1 METNCAH
8 VRSVKRKTTKTWQCD
23 KCDKWYHFKC
33 VGVTASI
40 ENHDWECAKCLKIPA
55 KPESIRSAVSSKQRI
70 INLELQRLEEE
81 KALETR
87 FLNRKYEILAKSE
100 IDGGSVRSHTISRTK
115 QWLEKIEN
123 FSVDS
128 EKITKVD
135 NWSKPLESDQRE
147 LYTLTNGHI
156 AARKALSTDLPTF
169 SGKPEEWPLFY
180 SAFVESTKLCGYS
193 HSENLLRLQKSLKGK
208 ALEAVS
214 SHIMLPQ
221 NVPEVIRTLKLLFGR
236 PEIIMNTLLQKLR
249 MECAPKSDNLDSLI
263 NYAISVRNLCST
275 LEASGLES
283 HKNNPMLLQELVGK
297 LPSQIKL
304 NWALYISH
312 DNADISKFSKWLFDI
327 AEAVA
332 KVNPM
337 QTMNKAGSN
346 IHIHEKEPTKCDE
359 TPCIICGKNHT
370 IEKCTTFLEMKLS
383 DRWDKVHQLKL
394 CRLCLHKHGYYR
406 CSDNKCPYEGCNA
419 RHHKLLHKCISFPT
433 VTTHSNSTIENK
445 TYFKIVPVILHNK
458 DTSVKIF
465 AFLDDGSNATL
476 LQRDICDQLGLEG
489 EAKNLCLKWT
499 SETSRVEEDSLQVDV
514 FISGCKE
521 MSKKYELSNI
531 RTVKNLS
538 LPMQNVLKQDLESY
552 PYLRNIPITTY
563 SNASPKILIGLNNSY
578 VCNSLKT
585 IEGNRNEP
593 SVTKTRL
600 GWVIHGGNEVSME
613 KTVGF
618 HNKEYCH
625 CDDEI
630 EKLQRVVSEY
640 MSLENVGCK
649 YELVSEEEKRAI
661 QILEKT
667 LIL

>member
-1 METNCAH
+1 MLSVPNNTQSWSRDGTANMIKILSSQHSGLHICHINAQSLYRKMDEFRHIFEGSPVDIVRISETWFDDSITDMMVSVMGYEIFRVDRKGFAGGVAIYMKKGLNCKP
-8 VRSVKRKTTKTWQCD
+8 RFTSD
-23 KCDKWYHFKC
+23 
-33 VGVTASI
+33 GIESI
-40 ENHDWECAKCLKIPA
+40 EYI
-55 KPESIRSAVSSKQRI
+55 
-70 INLELQRLEEE
+70 
-81 KALETR
+81 
-87 FLNRKYEILAKSE
+87 FLDICSLDRTVLI
-100 IDGGSVRSHTISRTK
+100 GSV
-115 QWLEKIEN
+115 
-123 FSVDS
+123 
-128 EKITKVD
+128 
-135 NWSKPLESDQRE
+135 
-147 LYTLTNGHI
+147 Y
-156 AARKALSTDLPTF
+156 
-169 SGKPEEWPLFY
+169 
-180 SAFVESTKLCGYS
+180 
-193 HSENLLRLQKSLKGK
+193 
-208 ALEAVS
+208 
-214 SHIMLPQ
+214 
-221 NVPEVIRTLKLLFGR
+221 R
-236 PEIIMNTLLQKLR
+236 PN
-249 MECAPKSDNLDSLI
+249 NLDSLI

-283 HKNNPMLLQELVGK
+283 HKNIPMLLQELVG
-297 LPSQIKL
+297 
-304 NWALYISH
+304 
-312 DNADISKFSKWLFDI
+312 
-327 AEAVA
+327 
-332 KVNPM
+332 
-337 QTMNKAGSN
+337 
-346 IHIHEKEPTKCDE
+346 
-359 TPCIICGKNHT
+359 
-370 IEKCTTFLEMKLS
+370 
-383 DRWDKVHQLKL
+383 
-394 CRLCLHKHGYYR
+394 
-406 CSDNKCPYEGCNA
+406 
-419 RHHKLLHKCISFPT
+419 
-433 VTTHSNSTIENK
+433 
-445 TYFKIVPVILHNK
+445 
-458 DTSVKIF
+458 TSVKIF

-521 MSKKYELSNI
+521 MSKKYELSNV

-661 QILEKT
+661 QILEKNT
-667 LIL
+667 HLVGRKFETDLLWKENIPVVPDSFSMAMKRLQCLEKKASLEHIQIITQQIDDLVKKGYARKVGKTEVLEGVTWYLPIFTVTNPNKPGKIRLVWDAAAKVNNTSLNSMLLKGPDLVTPLLTVLHGFRIGKIAISGDIKEMFHQVLIRKEDQGAQRFLWRNAENRNPDI